1 MTVLEKKFTN
11 SEQSIELISYIDARQ
26 NIWFRGNDIAKSW
39 ASIKPGTRNIPEH
52 AGTSRNMKK

>member
-26 NIWFRGNDIAKSW
+26 NICFRGNDIAKSW
-39 ASIKPGTRNIPEH
+39 ASIKPGKRNIPEH
-52 AGTSRNMKK
+52 PGT